1 MKRTKRTKSVQDAI
15 AKAEAVLPGQA
26 AADGEVDER
35 WQAIIAVGEFI
46 ETEPES
52 VWAFILRW
60 GSAHD
65 QDLRM
70 AISTCLLEHL
80 LEQHFDSFIG
90 KVEQHVRDDRLFA
103 DMVSSCWKFGKS
115 ERPDRSARFDRLIAS
130 IRTRSGRRALEK

>member
-1 MKRTKRTKSVQDAI
+1 MKRSKRTKSVQDAI
-15 AKAEAVLPGQA
+15 VKAEAVLPGKA
-26 AADGEVDER
+26 AADGEIDER

-90 KVEQHVRDDRLFA
+90 QVEQRVRDDRLFA
-103 DMVSSCWKFGKS
+103 DMVSSCWKFGQS
-115 ERPDRSARFDRLIAS
+115 EHPDRAARFDRLITS
-130 IRTRSGRRALEK
+130 VRTRTR

>member
-1 MKRTKRTKSVQDAI
+1 LNRGKSRRPKSVHDAV

-46 ETEPES
+46 ETEPEQI
-52 VWAFILRW
+52 WAFILRW

-65 QDLRM
+65 PDLRM

-80 LEQHFDSFIG
+80 LEQHFDNFIG
-90 KVEQHVRDDRLFA
+90 RVEQRVHDDRLFA
-103 DMVSSCWKFGKS
+103 DMVSRCWKFGKS
-115 ERPDRSARFDRLIAS
+115 ELPERAARFDRLIAS
-130 IRTRSGRRALEK
+130 VRAQTR